1 MNLHDDLRSYGRL
14 AREER
19 DSLTPPDPAFGAR
32 PAQSP
37 RPSGT
42 RGPSWRQYA
51 AAATVA
57 IAAFFGG
64 RLSGDRAPM
73 PPVIVTRIDTVV
85 LDSPIR
91 ETTDTAAGI
100 SAEDRPPASL
110 RNHRTTVRRSAA
122 GHTPNRFVGMA
133 NLAVMAQ
140 TGSGSGSPTGSG
152 LRKFTTPL
160 P

>member
-1 MNLHDDLRSYGRL
+1 MNLHDDLRTYGRL

-19 DSLTPPDPAFGAR
+19 DSLTPPDPAFDTGSSQR
-32 PAQSP
+32 R

-42 RGPSWRQYA
+42 RGPSWWQYA

-64 RLSGDRAPM
+64 RLSTGRAPV
-73 PPVIVTRIDTVV
+73 PPAVVTRIDTVV
-85 LDSPIR
+85 LDAPIR
-91 ETTDTAAGI
+91 GTTDTTTHVPAVNRPAASVRG
-100 SAEDRPPASL
+100 
-110 RNHRTTVRRSAA
+110 NRTGVRRSVADHA
-122 GHTPNRFVGMA
+122 PNRFVGMA

-140 TGSGSGSPTGSG
+140 TGSGSIPSMGSG
-152 LRKFTTPL
+152 LRRFTTSL

>member
-42 RGPSWRQYA
+42 RGPSWWQYA

-85 LDSPIR
+85 LNSPIR

-100 SAEDRPPASL
+100 SAESRPAAAL
-110 RNHRTTVRRSAA
+110 RNHRTTVRRSAV
-122 GHTPNRFVGMA
+122 GHAPNRFVGMA